1 MKVRHLLHL
10 WEIIITLARIFHVY
24 YTCENL
30 GVTFVGHFF
39 ITLVCNFI
47 TLVWVIKSGN
57 SYNPYGS
64 DKRPIQPFPGNEG
77 MPFFS
82 NNFWLF
88 TLEMIVWVFTG
99 SVLTQN
105 IKKSEK
111 KIWRGP
117 VPLFSRKLR
126 KTFFSKFFG
135 FFDQNWLA
143 RCSRGLF

>member
-1 MKVRHLLHL
+1 MLHLWVIFLLHL
-10 WEIIITLARIFHVY
+10 YVILLRLCELLNLETL
-24 YTCENL
+24 
-30 GVTFVGHFF
+30 
-39 ITLVCNFI
+39 ITLVGPTNAPF
-47 TLVWVIKSGN
+47 
-57 SYNPYGS
+57 
-64 DKRPIQPFPGNEG
+64 QPFPGNEG

-126 KTFFSKFFG
+126 KTIFSKFFG
-135 FFDQNWLA
+135 FFDQN
-143 RCSRGLF
+143 